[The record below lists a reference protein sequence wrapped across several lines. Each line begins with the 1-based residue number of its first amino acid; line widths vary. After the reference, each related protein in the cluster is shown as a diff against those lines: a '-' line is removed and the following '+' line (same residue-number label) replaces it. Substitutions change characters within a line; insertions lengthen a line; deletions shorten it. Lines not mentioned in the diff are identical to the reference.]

1 MLRVLRVAA
10 TIGCIVAAACGR
22 PSPPGSNPSIR
33 LTSPTSGGAAYVEVT
48 GAPSDTVRAA
58 PAEWARA
65 LRVAVDDNAPA
76 MLGTHSVS
84 GDALR
89 FTPLYPFD
97 PGRQYHVRFEP
108 AGRSEEHTSE
118 LQSLRH

>member
-10 TIGCIVAAACGR
+10 TIGCIVAAAGGR
-22 PSPPGSNPSIR
+22 PSPPGSTPSIR
-33 LTSPTSGGAAYVEVT
+33 LTTPTSGAADVEVT
-48 GAPSDTVRAA
+48 GAPSDTLRAA

-97 PGRQYHVRFEP
+97 PGRQYHVRFER
-108 AGRSEEHTSE
+108 AGSPP
-118 LQSLRH
+118 L